1 MFIVCFIFE
10 INMADSLSD
19 ISDGEGTQSDGDL
32 FVSTESESDDGDIV
46 ITPPTWSPFTAGMKR
61 FNFTKESKLLWPIP
75 GEKPIDWFRMILDD
89 SILEFICSKTNKY
102 ALELYCSNNTVEKSR
117 ITKWKD
123 LTVPELLTFL
133 GLLLHT
139 GSIKLNRIQDY
150 WLTHRLFN
158 LPSFREHMSR
168 DRFLGILRCL
178 YFSTVRPQP
187 GTADPQPS
195 TSTQQPQPARSA
207 TEKIDEMVYFFN
219 NKMALIYYPNR
230 ELSIDES
237 MVLWRGRLHFRQYI
251 KGKRHKFG
259 VKLYSLNEPDGLTFN
274 FKIYSGG
281 KDDTAGVGHTEK
293 VVLYL
298 MNRLLNNG
306 HSLFMD
312 NYYNS
317 FTLASK
323 LLSMNTYCT
332 GTLRRNRKC
341 NPKEVENAKLTT
353 GETVGKYAEGVL
365 IGKWHDKR
373 DVLYISTE
381 FENEMATINNRFGQE
396 LVKPLPIIHY
406 NANMKGTD
414 RQDQMMSYYPLER
427 KTLRWYKKIFV
438 HIIHMCLTN
447 SYMLYNMNRVENGL
461 KKVTLFKFRLEVIEE
476 LLPPKTPAISPRQK
490 RPAQHEL
497 VKNDETCKKGF
508 TKRKNCR
515 VCYKEGKKNKQSIYI
530 CSGCPGKPALC
541 AIGCFEK
548 FHNY

>member
-1 MFIVCFIFE
+1 
-10 INMADSLSD
+10 MADSSSEISESENDSD
-19 ISDGEGTQSDGDL
+19 ML
-32 FVSTESESDDGDIV
+32 VSTESESDDGDVV
-46 ITPPTWSPFTAGMKR
+46 ITPPTWSSFTAGMKR
-61 FNFTKESKLLWPIP
+61 VDFTKENKLLWPVP
-75 GEKPIDWFRMILDD
+75 GEKPIDWFRLMLDD
-89 SILEFICSKTNKY
+89 SILEFICSKTNIY
-102 ALELYCSNNTVEKSR
+102 ALEVYCSSTVVEKSR

-139 GSIKLNRIQDY
+139 GSIQLNRIQDY

-158 LPSFREHMSR
+158 LPSFREYMSR

-178 YFSTVRPQP
+178 YFSNVRPNQP
-187 GTADPQPS
+187 STADPQPS
-195 TSTQQPQPARSA
+195 TSTQAAPSA
-207 TEKIDEMVYFFN
+207 TEKIDEMVFYFN
-219 NKMALIYYPNR
+219 NKMSQIYYPNR

-237 MVLWRGRLHFRQYI
+237 MVLWRGRLRFRQYI

-259 VKLYSLNEPDGLTFN
+259 VKLYSLNEPDGLTIK

-281 KDDTAGVGHTEK
+281 SDFTAGVGHTEK
-293 VVLYL
+293 VVLHL
-298 MNRLLNNG
+298 MDRLLNEG
-306 HSLFMD
+306 HALFMD
-312 NYYNS
+312 NFYNS
-317 FTLASK
+317 FTLASR

-332 GTLRRNRKC
+332 GTLRKNRKC
-341 NPKEVENAKLTT
+341 NPKEIETAKLNK

-365 IGKWHDKR
+365 IGKWRDKR

-381 FENEMATINNRFGQE
+381 FENEMATINNKFGQE
-396 LVKPLPIIHY
+396 LKKPLPIIKY

-447 SYMLYNMNRVENGL
+447 SYMLYNKNRIEKGL

-476 LLPPKTPAISPRQK
+476 LLPAKLPVISPRAK
-490 RPAQHEL
+490 RPVSHEL
-497 VKNDETCKKGF
+497 IKNDETCKKGF

-515 VCYKEGKKNKQSIYI
+515 VCYKAGNKNKQSIYI

-548 FHNY
+548 FHNN